1 MANKKRKPITLNSN
15 EEGKEFDS
23 LFPTQPK
30 STKEKLENKKEVKPG
45 KPTEVRL
52 QQFEKIRD
60 YYKEDRTQ
68 KQYSVYLPESIQ
80 KMIKRHAILED
91 KSFSQV
97 AKELFLDHYLT
108 DSEIKAAY
116 NEDYDK
122 RNGLK

>member
-1 MANKKRKPITLNSN
+1 MANRKRKPINIDSNQEGEKFDTLFSS
-15 EEGKEFDS
+15 KETPIKNIS
-23 LFPTQPK
+23 PEQ
-30 STKEKLENKKEVKPG
+30 E
-45 KPTEVRL
+45 EVRL
-52 QQFEKIRD
+52 QQFDKIRNFFKRD
-60 YYKEDRTQ
+60 KRQ

-97 AKELFLDHYLT
+97 TKELFLDHYLT

-122 RNGLK
+122 RHHL

>member
-1 MANKKRKPITLNSN
+1 MTNKKRKPITLDSN

-23 LFPTQPK
+23 LFPTQ
-30 STKEKLENKKEVKPG
+30 TKTMSEESENEKIVKRE

-60 YYKEDRTQ
+60 YYKKNKTQ
-68 KQYSVYLPESIQ
+68 KQYSVYLPDSIQ

-97 AKELFLDHYLT
+97 AKELFLDYYLT

>member
-1 MANKKRKPITLNSN
+1 MSEESENEKIVKR
-15 EEGKEFDS
+15 E
-23 LFPTQPK
+23 
-30 STKEKLENKKEVKPG
+30 

-60 YYKEDRTQ
+60 YYKKNKTQ
-68 KQYSVYLPESIQ
+68 KQYSVYLPDSIQ

-97 AKELFLDHYLT
+97 AKELFLDYYLT